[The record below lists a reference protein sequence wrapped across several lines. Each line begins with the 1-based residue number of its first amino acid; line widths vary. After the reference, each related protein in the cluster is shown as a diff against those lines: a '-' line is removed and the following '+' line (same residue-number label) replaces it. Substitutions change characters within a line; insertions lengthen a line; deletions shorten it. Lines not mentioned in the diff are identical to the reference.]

1 MEFNSEKKFEVALV
15 NCLLEYGWKGF
26 PDKSN
31 PSKQYNVILGNVTEE
46 DLIENWKNILFEN
59 NKGILNG
66 IELSNDEMNQ
76 VIQKV
81 QNCQNFV
88 DTNTLINSEYIGIT
102 RTNKLDSKM
111 LNKEIQLKIFKR
123 RDINAG
129 ESIYQ
134 IARQVKTN
142 LLDDEKERRSDV
154 ILPINESS
162 SATYVLGF
170 FIIAFLHN
178 MWRMPHLPLV
188 WNQGAGG

>member
-1 MEFNSEKKFEVALV
+1 MR
-15 NCLLEYGWKGF
+15 EYGWKGF

-31 PSKQYNVILGNVTEE
+31 PSKQYNVILGNVTEK
-46 DLIENWKNILFEN
+46 DLIENWKNILYEN
-59 NKGILNG
+59 NKDILNG

-123 RDINAG
+123 RDINVG

-154 ILPINESS
+154 ILLINGMPLIHIELKNSGENILKAITQIKNYS
-162 SATYVLGF
+162 KIGF
-170 FIIAFLHN
+170 YKNGIFKLIQVVVA
-178 MWRMPHLPLV
+178 MKP
-188 WNQGAGG
+188 

>member
-1 MEFNSEKKFEVALV
+1 MQYKSEKNFEDDVV
-15 NCLLEYGWKGF
+15 NCLREYGWKGF

-31 PSKQYNVILGNVTEE
+31 PSKQYNVILGNVTEK
-46 DLIENWKNILFEN
+46 DLIENWKNILYEN
-59 NKGILNG
+59 NKDILNG

-123 RDINAG
+123 RDINVG

-154 ILPINESS
+154 ILLIN
-162 SATYVLGF
+162 G
-170 FIIAFLHN
+170 
-178 MWRMPHLPLV
+178 MPLIHIEP
-188 WNQGAGG
+188 

>member
-59 NKGILNG
+59 NKDILNG

-102 RTNKLDSKM
+102 RTNKLDSK
-111 LNKEIQLKIFKR
+111 NVEQ
-123 RDINAG
+123 RD
-129 ESIYQ
+129 
-134 IARQVKTN
+134 
-142 LLDDEKERRSDV
+142 
-154 ILPINESS
+154 
-162 SATYVLGF
+162 SA
-170 FIIAFLHN
+170 
-178 MWRMPHLPLV
+178 
-188 WNQGAGG
+188 

>member
-59 NKGILNG
+59 NKDILNG